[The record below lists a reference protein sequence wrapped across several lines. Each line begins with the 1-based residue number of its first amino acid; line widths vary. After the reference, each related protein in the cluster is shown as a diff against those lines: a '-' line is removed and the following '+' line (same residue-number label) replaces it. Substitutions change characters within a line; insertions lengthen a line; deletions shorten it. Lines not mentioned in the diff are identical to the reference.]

1 MPTRDEFDE
10 AQALFDET
18 IALYEA
24 SKAEFEIVQAKIRGR
39 FRTNV
44 DYEALELVQRKLF
57 RARAR
62 LMRLHRE
69 RDRRAR
75 PQ

>member
-24 SKAEFEIVQAKIRGR
+24 AKAEFETLKAKIRGR

-44 DYEALELVQRKLF
+44 DYESLELVQRKLF
-57 RARAR
+57 RTRAR

-69 RDRRAR
+69 RDRRGR